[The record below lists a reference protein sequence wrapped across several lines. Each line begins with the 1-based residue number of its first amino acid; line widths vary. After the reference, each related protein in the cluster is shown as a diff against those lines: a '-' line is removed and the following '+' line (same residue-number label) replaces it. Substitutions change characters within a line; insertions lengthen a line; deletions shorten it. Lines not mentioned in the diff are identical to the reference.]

1 MRPLDG
7 NGDGMAFVDMGAYE
21 YNISRQITFEL
32 HLPKNWSMI
41 SLPVEPSDR
50 RMKAL
55 FPEAE
60 AVFEFSSQYGQ
71 YTPLDPN
78 SALEA
83 GEGYWI
89 YLPEEKTYSLTGS
102 PIYHFE
108 IPEAKGGWSMIGACS
123 YPSAPSVDQ
132 GTVRAIFGFSSKYN
146 FIEPGDSLQP
156 GKGYWINLS
165 EPTALRVEKID

>member
-1 MRPLDG
+1 
-7 NGDGMAFVDMGAYE
+7 
-21 YNISRQITFEL
+21 
-32 HLPKNWSMI
+32 MI
-41 SLPVEPSDR
+41 SLPVEPIDR
-50 RMKAL
+50 RVQSL
-55 FPEAE
+55 FPEAQ
-60 AVFEFSSQYGQ
+60 AVFGYSGQ
-71 YTPLDPN
+71 DAEYKPLDPN

-83 GEGYWI
+83 GKGYWI
-89 YLPEEKTYSLTGS
+89 YLPEERTYSLTGS
-102 PIYHFE
+102 PIYQFE